1 MKNTIRILGTRG
13 IPAAHGGFETFAERL
28 ALHLAARDWKVAVY
42 CQESGSGAPHQDTW
56 QGIERIIIPV
66 SRSGPAG
73 TVIFDWKAAMHAAR
87 SSDPTLTLGYNTAV
101 FNGLVR
107 FRGAPVIINMD
118 GIEWARMKWGPLAKL
133 WLRMNERAACR
144 IAHHL
149 VADHPEIRKHLE
161 RLAPENRITMIPYGA
176 DEIDDAAAEPLES
189 FGLAADGYLTM
200 IARPEPENSIL
211 EIVRGFSAAR
221 RGCRLVVLGD
231 FHCGNRYHREVK
243 HAASDEVM
251 FLGALYDQ
259 AAVRTLRRHCI
270 AHLHGHQVG
279 GTNPSLVE
287 AMAAGNAIIAHD
299 NRFNRWVAGDAAL
312 YFSDTGS
319 FERQLGIL
327 LGNSSL
333 RQQLRAMAKV
343 RFREEFTWPH
353 VLARYESLLCRYQA
367 HGGKP

>member
-1 MKNTIRILGTRG
+1 MNKTIRILGTRG

-28 ALHLAARDWKVAVY
+28 ALYLAARDWKVTVY

-56 QGIERIIIPV
+56 QDIDRITIPV
-66 SRSGPAG
+66 SGSGPAG
-73 TVIFDWKAAMHAAR
+73 TVTFDWKAAMHAAR

-107 FRGAPVIINMD
+107 FHGAPVIINMD

-133 WLRMNERAACR
+133 WLRLNERAACR

-161 RLAPENRITMIPYGA
+161 HIAPADKITMIPYGA
-176 DEIDDAAAEPLES
+176 DEIDEADAAPLKS
-189 FGLAADGYLTM
+189 FGLVRDGYLTM

-211 EIVRGFSAAR
+211 EIVRGFSAVK

-231 FHCGNRYHREVK
+231 FHPGNRYHREVK

-259 AAVRTLRRHCI
+259 ATVRTLRRHCI

-312 YFSDTGS
+312 YFSDTPT
-319 FERQLGIL
+319 FAQQLGIL
-327 LGNSSL
+327 LGNGSL
-333 RQQLRAMAKV
+333 RQQSRTRAKA